1 MSPDKENDARA
12 AFGNPEM
19 SQFLHDKRQS
29 FSMPAEPY
37 NQDSRCHSSLT
48 NKALIY
54 SGLHGC
60 AVSAVMLALVRS
72 ARRLFSPQGGSSSSE
87 GASHPGAAATSRH
100 ALSRDCQAEPKAIAM
115 IVCATAVPCGI
126 SMGYLLWLAMHC
138 EREVEHRERNREQWE
153 MENYRDGEIA
163 EMVGIYRGMGFTQEE
178 TTQIVNIYAKNDK
191 AFVDWM
197 MVEELGY
204 SRFPFP
210 TAKETFFRG
219 TLPAI
224 VAHSVCLV
232 LPLIPLLQCNRDSRK
247 SISRLAEGCLV
258 AQTLGLSV
266 LQGLLL
272 YGAYAS
278 TSNVLPVVAANAS
291 WLAGLYF
298 ATRGVSG
305 YVATALLS

>member
-1 MSPDKENDARA
+1 MTSPDKESARA
-12 AFGNPEM
+12 AYGNAER
-19 SQFLHDKRQS
+19 SQILHDKRQS
-29 FSMPAEPY
+29 FSMPSEPY

-72 ARRLFSPQGGSSSSE
+72 ARRLFSPEAAAEGHASSS
-87 GASHPGAAATSRH
+87 RH
-100 ALSRDCQAEPKAIAM
+100 SLSRNCQAEPKAIAM
-115 IVCATAVPCGI
+115 VVCATALPCGI
-126 SMGYLLWLAMHC
+126 SMGYLLWLALHC
-138 EREVEHRERNREQWE
+138 EREVENRERRREQWE
-153 MENYRDGEIA
+153 MENYREGEIA
-163 EMVGIYRGMGFTQEE
+163 EMVGIYRGMGFSHEE
-178 TTQIVNIYAKNDK
+178 TTQIVDIYAKNDK

-210 TAKETFFRG
+210 GAKETFLRG

-224 VAHSVCLV
+224 AAHSVCLV
-232 LPLIPLLQCNRDSRK
+232 LPLIPLLQCNHDSRK
-247 SISRLAEGCLV
+247 SISRLAEGVLV
-258 AQTLGLSV
+258 VQTLGLSV

-272 YGAYAS
+272 YGAYAC
-278 TSNVLPVVAANAS
+278 TSNVLPVVAANAG
-291 WLAGLYF
+291 WLAGLYT

-305 YVATALLS
+305 IVATALLSD